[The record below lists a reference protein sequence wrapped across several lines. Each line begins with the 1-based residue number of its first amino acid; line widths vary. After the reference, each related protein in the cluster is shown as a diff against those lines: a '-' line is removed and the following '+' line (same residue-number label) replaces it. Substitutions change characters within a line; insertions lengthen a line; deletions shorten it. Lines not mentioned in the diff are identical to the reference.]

1 MSQREHTESVHWD
14 VALLLD
20 EGNPLERKKRHSA
33 LSTQHHS
40 LLVPARVETISV
52 WCYDVPQLLT
62 ALCYPPCATPI
73 CDGWCLEVSIELL
86 HACCELIPE
95 DARLERTMF
104 GLAAALSSSNRRTPY
119 PQARPSRCLQT
130 GSAEHGHA
138 PHPATGLP
146 YGTELEAAGTSGTAP
161 GVVGRSATTAQE
173 AGRAEGARQRR
184 RKRGLEPF
192 PISGVAMRTRRGTVL
207 RPPPG
212 IADRRDAGEDDEEE
226 VPGGEVGPEGLGDEV
241 EDFHEAQFREVMAA
255 LESGEEAGDSE
266 EEEEEEVLGLQL
278 PEEDEDEEEEDEE
291 EGEPGEEVEEA
302 RGVEFY
308 LDRSAEEDEGDEEE
322 EDDEEEEQNDEEEE
336 ENEDE
341 DEDLSMESDLEER
354 SKDTDLP
361 HELSWG
367 RRKQLYYDTDYGS
380 DAQAKG
386 KRSQQDVDAEEEEEE
401 QEAKVIQKR
410 LVEDLGEDDYGLDVI
425 QGYLTEQQKTHD
437 SKGQKIV
444 KDLQALSKKEQLK
457 LLKQES
463 PELLQLIEDF
473 EVKLMELKDEL
484 HPLLQMVKNGTI
496 PQGKGS
502 RYLQTKYQLYLNY
515 CANISFYLVLKS
527 KRMPVHSHPIIE
539 RLVAYRNIINDLA
552 VIDQKLSSQVRL
564 LLKNYYDKKEE
575 KLRERKKFPVLLQPA
590 AKKTKRK
597 REPDL
602 ANGRLVAEELADESD
617 LDEEAALKYY
627 KMMEEKLKLKRK
639 RTEEQETLEDPVTEE
654 DPNQKRGVTYQM
666 IKNKGLTPRRKKI
679 DRNPR
684 VKHREKFRRAKIRR
698 KGQVRE
704 VRREIHRYGGELS
717 GIRAGVKKSRKL
729 Q

>member
-1 MSQREHTESVHWD
+1 
-14 VALLLD
+14 
-20 EGNPLERKKRHSA
+20 
-33 LSTQHHS
+33 
-40 LLVPARVETISV
+40 
-52 WCYDVPQLLT
+52 
-62 ALCYPPCATPI
+62 
-73 CDGWCLEVSIELL
+73 
-86 HACCELIPE
+86 
-95 DARLERTMF
+95 
-104 GLAAALSSSNRRTPY
+104 
-119 PQARPSRCLQT
+119 
-130 GSAEHGHA
+130 
-138 PHPATGLP
+138 
-146 YGTELEAAGTSGTAP
+146 
-161 GVVGRSATTAQE
+161 
-173 AGRAEGARQRR
+173 
-184 RKRGLEPF
+184 
-192 PISGVAMRTRRGTVL
+192 MRTRRGTVL
-207 RPPPG
+207 RPRPDP
-212 IADRRDAGEDDEEE
+212 ADRHDDVEDDEEE

-255 LESGEEAGDSE
+255 LESGEEDEDSE

-278 PEEDEDEEEEDEE
+278 PEDEDDDEEEEEE
-291 EGEPGEEVEEA
+291 EGEPGEEV
-302 RGVEFY
+302 GFY
-308 LDRSAEEDEGDEEE
+308 EDRSAEEDEGDVE
-322 EDDEEEEQNDEEEE
+322 EEEE
-336 ENEDE
+336 ENE
-341 DEDLSMESDLEER
+341 DEDLSMESDLEEHG
-354 SKDTDLP
+354 KDTDLP

-401 QEAKVIQKR
+401 QEAKVIQRR

-425 QGYLTEQQKTHD
+425 QSYVVEQQKTHD
-437 SKGQKIV
+437 SKGQKIA

-527 KRMPVHSHPIIE
+527 KRMPIHSHPIIE

-575 KLRERKKFPVLLQPA
+575 KLRERKKFPVLLQPT

-597 REPDL
+597 REPTL
-602 ANGRLVAEELADESD
+602 ANGWLAAEEPADESD
-617 LDEEAALKYY
+617 QDGEAALKYY

-639 RTEEQETLEDPVTEE
+639 RTEEQETLEEPATEE

-704 VRREIHRYGGELS
+704 VRREIHRYSGELS